1 MYHDILPPFKIILT
15 RIRLDSRLEGV
26 EASMDARV
34 LPFKR

>member
-15 RIRLDSRLEGV
+15 RIRL